1 MRAVKMTAVGFEPT
15 QLALVELESTPLD
28 HSGKLSLSA
37 CVLKTRTRG
46 CQCYAGG
53 VLFGQAGH
61 IQADRVYICRY
72 MCARTFCVWADAKPS
87 SKKEKEKERCVC
99 LVWLC
104 VVLVARESKKLTDS
118 CGI

>member
-1 MRAVKMTAVGFEPT
+1 MGFEPT

-61 IQADRVYICRY
+61 VQADRLYLQIHVRAHILRMGRREAQQQEGEREGEMCVSCVVVCRA
-72 MCARTFCVWADAKPS
+72 CGAL
-87 SKKEKEKERCVC
+87 EKE
-99 LVWLC
+99 
-104 VVLVARESKKLTDS
+104 AD
-118 CGI
+118 